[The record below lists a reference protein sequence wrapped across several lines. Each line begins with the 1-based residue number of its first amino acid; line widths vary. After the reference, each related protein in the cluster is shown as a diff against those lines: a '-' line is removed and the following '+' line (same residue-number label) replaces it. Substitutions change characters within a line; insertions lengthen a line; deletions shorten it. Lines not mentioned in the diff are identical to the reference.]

1 MGWGRTFLLG
11 DIGNRMDI
19 SDCEEDI
26 RVLKQSLMEMYQEEH
41 EVDAELRT
49 VQMENNQL
57 KLYLAAVIRLLTNN
71 GVIAREDIQ
80 KMVDIIDAEDGAMD
94 GKARGDLL

>member
-11 DIGNRMDI
+11 DIGNRLDI
-19 SDCEEDI
+19 NDCEEDI

-41 EVDAELRT
+41 EVDAELRA

-57 KLYLAAVIRLLTNN
+57 KLYLAAVIRLLTNK

-80 KMVDIIDAEDGAMD
+80 KMVDIIDAEDGAID
-94 GKARGDLL
+94 GKARGDVL

>member
-11 DIGNRMDI
+11 DIGNRLDI

-26 RVLKQSLMEMYQEEH
+26 RTLKQSLMEMHQEGQAIDSDLH
-41 EVDAELRT
+41 A

-57 KLYLAAVIRLLTNN
+57 KLYLAAIIRLLTHKN
-71 GVIAREDIQ
+71 ILTRDEIQ
-80 KMVDIIDAEDGAMD
+80 AMVDIIDAEDGAMD
-94 GKARGDLL
+94 GKARGGVI

>member
-11 DIGNRMDI
+11 DIGNRLDI
-19 SDCEEDI
+19 NDCEEDI

-41 EVDAELRT
+41 EVDAELRA

-57 KLYLAAVIRLLTNN
+57 KLYLAAVIRLLTNK

-80 KMVDIIDAEDGAMD
+80 KMVDIIDAEDGAID
-94 GKARGDLL
+94 GKARGNVL